1 MRPTEARNKS
11 LVRYMHMQARMKI
24 KMPMQSGPSSE
35 GDEEQDPLDVL
46 SLARHIHSQLPP
58 LPPSYEDGKT
68 ILRDAIMQHLNCS
81 ADIAESAVDRM
92 EAQGLLEYHEHREG
106 PLVNDHWQW
115 WLNGLPE
122 I

>member
-1 MRPTEARNKS
+1 MRARWGQTES
-11 LVRYMHMQARMKI
+11 MVRHMHMQARMKI
-24 KMPMQSGPSSE
+24 KMPMQTEPSSE

-46 SLARHIHSQLPP
+46 SLARHIHSELPP

-68 ILRDAIMQHLNCS
+68 ILRDAVMHHLSCS

-106 PLVNDHWQW
+106 PLVDDHWQW
-115 WLNGLPE
+115 WLDGLPE
-122 I
+122 M